1 MIIMTRLISERY
13 QLIKKIGIGGMA
25 DVYLAQDTL
34 LEREVAIKILR
45 GELSSDPIHLMRFK
59 REANAASEITHP
71 NIVEIYDIG
80 QADGQHYIVMEM
92 VKGQTLKKLI
102 QQRGALD
109 LDEALVIMKQIMSG
123 LSEAHKHNIVHR
135 DIKPQN
141 ILIKDDG
148 SVKIA
153 DFGIARAQGATQLT
167 QVDSVM
173 GSVHYMAPET
183 ARGES
188 ATTQSDLYSAGI
200 VFYELLVGDVPFKGD
215 APMQVALKHMKDD
228 LPSIREFN
236 PQLPQSVENII
247 TKATAKNKLFRY
259 KDTQEML
266 GDLETCMDPS
276 RASEKPIVF
285 DDDLGHTIIL
295 DDVKAVESPKKA
307 STLKTSLVALVIMGL
322 ILAGV
327 WYGITLFNVEKQ
339 PTTVTMP
346 DIKEMTFSEAN
357 QLLESL
363 GLFLSSNVRYQ
374 LTDDIDFG
382 KIISSSPS
390 VGDEVEA
397 GTNVNVWISDGKYFV
412 IEDYKGMTLEEA
424 KAKLSTTRIIV
435 RVENEQSHDIKPGT
449 IIRQEQLLPNEKVDP
464 RIAREIKLVVSTYV
478 EIVVP
483 PLVGTA
489 IESAK
494 SQLEEMGVK
503 VVLNKLST
511 ENMSETELA
520 ELKYN
525 VVVDTTPGVGSLY
538 SQLEDNAIVIDYY

>member
-1 MIIMTRLISERY
+1 MTRLISERY

>member
-1 MIIMTRLISERY
+1 MTRLISERY

-346 DIKEMTFSEAN
+346 DIKEKTFSEAN

>member
-1 MIIMTRLISERY
+1 MTRLISERY

-188 ATTQSDLYSAGI
+188 ATIQSDLYSAGI

>member
-1 MIIMTRLISERY
+1 MTRLISERY

-295 DDVKAVESPKKA
+295 DDVKAVEPPKKA
-307 STLKTSLVALVIMGL
+307 STLKTSLVALVIMSL

-346 DIKEMTFSEAN
+346 DITEMTFSEAN

>member
-346 DIKEMTFSEAN
+346 DIKEKTFSEAN